1 MSHQVLITFDIDENK
16 VAENAEK
23 EAGRQIAKAVTES
36 VFGTGYSAEKTMKQ
50 YVRDQIEE
58 MIKSHKDEI
67 IQKAVETV
75 VENLHRTKAVREKLE
90 EELK

>member
-1 MSHQVLITFDIDENK
+1 
-16 VAENAEK
+16 
-23 EAGRQIAKAVTES
+23 
-36 VFGTGYSAEKTMKQ
+36 MKQ

-75 VENLHRTKAVREKLE
+75 VENLHRTKAGRERLE
-90 EELK
+90 DERK